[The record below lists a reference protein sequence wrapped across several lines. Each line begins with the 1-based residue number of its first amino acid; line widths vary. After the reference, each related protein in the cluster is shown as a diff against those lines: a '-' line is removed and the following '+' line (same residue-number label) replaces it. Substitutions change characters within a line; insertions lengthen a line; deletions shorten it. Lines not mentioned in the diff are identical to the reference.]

1 MDADKSKYYRDIREK
16 RNILREVYGGMM
28 TVTDLAKELG
38 YSDRKSARRA
48 AEEMGLRAT
57 RIGRLKRY
65 DTDLVA
71 RALVNGRGMA

>member
-1 MDADKSKYYRDIREK
+1 MDAVKSKYYKDIREK
-16 RNILREVYGGMM
+16 RGILREVYGGMM
-28 TVTDLAKELG
+28 TVADLARELG

-48 AEEMGLRAT
+48 AEEMGLQAT

-71 RALVNGRGMA
+71 KALIDGRGMA

>member
-1 MDADKSKYYRDIREK
+1 MDSGKSKYYKDVREK
-16 RNILREVYGGMM
+16 RSILREAYGGMM

-48 AEEMGLRAT
+48 IEEMGLQAT

-71 RALVNGRGMA
+71 RALVDGRGMA

>member
-1 MDADKSKYYRDIREK
+1 MDAGKSKYYKDVREK
-16 RNILREVYGGMM
+16 RSILREVYGGMM

-48 AEEMGLRAT
+48 IEEMGLQAT

-71 RALVNGRGMA
+71 RALVNGRGMT

>member
-1 MDADKSKYYRDIREK
+1 MDADRSKYYRDVKEK

-38 YSDRKSARRA
+38 YSDRKSARRV
-48 AEEMGLRAT
+48 AEEMGLQAT